1 MGNKMINSGKMR
13 FCKLVL
19 FIIFLPMAGFFLNSG
34 HAGDSSA
41 DPDKLAV
48 IELIEDR
55 LATAYTVRS
64 DLETLDYGTLD
75 RIYPD
80 WHNGDPA
87 EARRTLDGCR
97 IHIVSYEV
105 HSVFFTQPGMA
116 EVKGEKQVAL
126 LRRVKFL
133 KFFHR
138 TKKETSKARFN
149 IICRRD
155 ESGTWEIIKETEG

>member
-1 MGNKMINSGKMR
+1 MR
-13 FCKLVL
+13 FCKLI
-19 FIIFLPMAGFFLNSG
+19 FFFIFLPMAGFLLKPV
-34 HAGDSSA
+34 HAGESSA
-41 DPDKLAV
+41 DPDKLAI

-75 RIYPD
+75 RIYPG

-87 EARRTLDGCR
+87 KARRTLDGFR

-105 HSVFFTQPGMA
+105 HSVFLTQPDMA

-133 KFFHR
+133 KYFHR
-138 TKKETSKARFN
+138 TKKEMSKTRFN
-149 IICRRD
+149 IICRRN

>member
-1 MGNKMINSGKMR
+1 MGNKMINSGKIR

-19 FIIFLPMAGFFLNSG
+19 YFIFLLIAGFFLKPG
-34 HAGDSSA
+34 HAGESSA
-41 DPDKLAV
+41 DPDKLV
-48 IELIEDR
+48 IIELIEDR

-64 DLETLDYGTLD
+64 DLEALDYGTLD

-87 EARRTLDGCR
+87 KARRTLDGYR
-97 IHIVSYEV
+97 IHIVSYVV
-105 HSVFFTQPGMA
+105 HSVFLTQPDMA

-149 IICRRD
+149 IICRRN
-155 ESGTWEIIKETEG
+155 ESGTWEIMKETEG